1 MRSTSAQIITFANIK
16 GGVGKTTAVT
26 NIAYLLGVEL
36 GKRVL
41 VVDADDQGNATK
53 ALGVRD
59 RFDRKHETLW
69 HGLRDRLPYEEVMV
83 ESPYKNIWVIPSTKE
98 LKGAQT
104 EFGRSA
110 RGLKLFRHLLKGV
123 EKNFDYI
130 LIDTKPQINVLLQA
144 ALAASHWYLI
154 PSFPEPDSYD
164 GFLDLV
170 AECEEIHDEENE
182 DLRCL
187 GVLLSCV
194 KKIPA
199 HDSYIRFIGK
209 HLKQA
214 KVMLLKP
221 AIRVSNAVASGSLQS
236 CPAASLPSAHSVKED
251 YRKLTKAI
259 VKAASARSKASRPDL
274 KMLGVIKQK
283 QDDRSGDWQVSEGLQ
298 EIDLL

>member
-1 MRSTSAQIITFANIK
+1 MPQASAQIITFANIK

-41 VVDADDQGNATK
+41 VIDADDQGNSTK

-59 RFDRKHETLW
+59 RFDRKEETLW
-69 HGLRDRLPYEEVMV
+69 HALRERVSYEQVMV
-83 ESPYKNIWVIPSTKE
+83 ESPYKNVWVIPSTKE

-110 RGLKLFRHLLKGV
+110 RSFKLFRHLLKGV
-123 EKNFDYI
+123 EKNFDFI

-164 GFLDLV
+164 GFIDLV

-182 DLRCL
+182 ELKCL

-214 KVMLLKP
+214 KVLLLKP
-221 AIRVSNAVASGSLQS
+221 AIRVSNAVATGSLQS

-259 VKAASARSKASRPDL
+259 IKAATGTKKTPRPDL
-274 KMLGVIKQK
+274 KMLGVIREKHEEAQ
-283 QDDRSGDWQVSEGLQ
+283 GEWQIADGIQ
-298 EIDLL
+298 EIKLL